1 MNITIERM
9 TNGPKHHLFGFHD
22 LIISNKADTKYLCL
36 EVDTINRP
44 PLPDE
49 KFGVGYVENG
59 EFVRV
64 GETTALNYP
73 QGARQQWV
81 ADTNLFTVNNRVG
94 DVWGTNLYDAET
106 NKLLDS
112 FPATTHMLSKDG
124 RYAYGLDYARLYR
137 LGGYGYTGI
146 ADLYEHDPAP
156 SDAGITVMNMQTKE
170 VKLLVSVRQVAEC
183 GTNGK
188 ISTIGHHYLTH
199 LCVNPDST
207 RIAFLHRYPLPDG
220 GECTRLM
227 TIGTD
232 GSDLRCIAQGFLSHF
247 DWKDNNHVYIYG
259 RANSAIESL
268 RNNPILTNPIVSVPL
283 KIAKKAV
290 RLVIGKNRSMLASSN
305 SFMMITDSD
314 TPIIQPFAQGV
325 IVSDGHP
332 MTNPSFKNWC
342 VNDTYPNSEG
352 IRDLMLY
359 NFESNDRIDLGHFR
373 MIGERP
379 DMSLEKDFFKGTD
392 MFRIG
397 DKEEHAFTRSGL
409 HCDLH
414 PRWNSTGEKIFFDSI
429 HEGSRQL
436 YSVNVKKFLR

>member
-94 DVWGTNLYDAET
+94 DVWGTDLYDAST
-106 NKLLDS
+106 NTLVES

-183 GTNGK
+183 GTNGR

-199 LCVNPDST
+199 LCVSPDST

-232 GSDLRCIAQGFLSHF
+232 GSGLRCIAQGFLSHF

-268 RNNPILTNPIVSVPL
+268 RNNPIFTNPIVSVPL

-314 TPIIQPFAQGV
+314 TPIIQQFAQGV

-332 MTNPSFKNWC
+332 MTNPYYKNWC

-359 NFESNDRIDLGHFR
+359 NFESNNRIDLGHFR
-373 MIGERP
+373 MIDERP
-379 DMSLEKDFFKGTD
+379 DMILENDFFKGTD

-436 YSVNVKKFLR
+436 YSVNVKELLK